1 MRGYCC
7 DGLPTYTG
15 ALDFDSVVYRA
26 INTHALVAAEAPT
39 LTVTLGTPLGS
50 ASVGDDAPS
59 YFCYFCYY

>member
-1 MRGYCC
+1 MNF
-7 DGLPTYTG
+7 
-15 ALDFDSVVYRA
+15 DFVAYPA

-59 YFCYFCYY
+59 YFCYCRYY